1 MDTPILDGIQKEAGY
16 RRLMRLTKALK
27 RAPQNPEL
35 FKDYGT
41 AFSQFMNRS
50 ARGAS
55 RASMPSRYVVDN
67 YMRSWQNMDPLGA
80 LVRMISN
87 VH

>member
-1 MDTPILDGIQKEAGY
+1 
-16 RRLMRLTKALK
+16 MRLTKALK
-27 RAPQNPEL
+27 SAPQNPEL

-67 YMRSWQNMDPLGA
+67 YMRSWQNMAPFVSPSSGKSISMGNA
-80 LVRMISN
+80 LRKFIGS
-87 VH
+87 